1 MLGAAAA
8 PGLWHTG
15 LASSSCNPSPVS
27 LGTSNATSPS
37 TRLPL
42 GTGGCAVPRLPFPE
56 NMVGTSPGPRS
67 PALPSGAAH
76 APSGLAAGS
85 PGAAG
90 HSPSPVPI
98 EQGPHATS
106 PKRPADSPNNSTAD
120 KNHKATSALP
130 RAVPHRGCPSWSAQ
144 PGAVGWMGVGGEP
157 SWGVQGARSLP
168 GPGLCVSAPPAGPP
182 RRMTPIKRSSS
193 CLVDNKTLFFF
204 LFYNWFTA

>member
-106 PKRPADSPNNSTAD
+106 PKRPADSPTIARLIKIIKQQVHFPGPCPIVAARPGAPSLVLWGGWGSGGSRAGGC
-120 KNHKATSALP
+120 KEPGACQVLGFVPLP
-130 RAVPHRGCPSWSAQ
+130 RQ
-144 PGAVGWMGVGGEP
+144 PDLLGE
-157 SWGVQGARSLP
+157 
-168 GPGLCVSAPPAGPP
+168 
-182 RRMTPIKRSSS
+182 
-193 CLVDNKTLFFF
+193 
-204 LFYNWFTA
+204 